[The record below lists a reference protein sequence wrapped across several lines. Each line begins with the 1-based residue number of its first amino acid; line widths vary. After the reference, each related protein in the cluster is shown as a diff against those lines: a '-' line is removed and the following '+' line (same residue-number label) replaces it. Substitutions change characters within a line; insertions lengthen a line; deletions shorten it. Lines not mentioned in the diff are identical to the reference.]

1 MKNKFLVCILIFICV
16 FGMTGCVSKEEKEAQ
31 IYEYT
36 HIDTMFGHIVNLE
49 HPLGDWGYGSE
60 NKNAYKDKFN
70 VDAPIFSIHVNP
82 LATDELYD
90 MYVEN
95 LKVIDDYMAQNGEYL
110 KYIKKNHPYYVS
122 FDCLDEDV
130 LVVEINGKVDAESVK
145 KELKEIVAPIKEET
159 EEKLLDFDSYMKTR
173 NDIQIDQD
181 GEYYYVIDSKN
192 VSESIK
198 PVMDS
203 LDEINVKF
211 PFSQEVIS
219 KMNDSYNYIGVLGGG
234 FEIYFD
240 EYGNDPLSE
249 DYKLGFATSSAILY
263 NLVYSHFVT
272 QGTIE
277 ENSSLRTFYY
287 CNMLKDEVK
296 VFGGYYCSSSMT
308 KEEVKEVLW
317 IIYDMVMSEH
327 EEHGINAIADYSLD
341 GTCLL
346 TDDPNGMSYETKL
359 VIPKS
364 EFDERISKERF
375 YEMVEESSRVFDA
388 SEYILPDDCF

>member
-16 FGMTGCVSKEEKEAQ
+16 FGMTGCVNKEEKEAQ

-192 VSESIK
+192 VSESIN

-327 EEHGINAIADYSLD
+327 EEHGIKAIADYSLD